1 MLGFV
6 FGKIVSFLI
15 LTVSVFATIKL
26 VDGIEAKDQKAAVR
40 GSVTYAVLSFLYGW
54 VLEIL
59 LFPFAL
65 IAVGFVVSA
74 ILLWGTGF
82 VVPEFSVKPK
92 AAIWGAVI
100 IWGTNLG
107 LSVAVNFLM

>member
-1 MLGFV
+1 LLGFI
-6 FGKIVSFLI
+6 FAKIISFAI
-15 LTVSVFATIKL
+15 LTAAVFATTQL
-26 VDGIEAKDQKAAVR
+26 VDGIEAKDKTAAIR
-40 GSVTYAVLSFLYGW
+40 GSVTYAVLNFLYGW

-82 VVPEFSVKPK
+82 VVPDFSVKPK
-92 AAIWGAVI
+92 AALWGAVI

-107 LSVAVNFLM
+107 LSVVVGFLM